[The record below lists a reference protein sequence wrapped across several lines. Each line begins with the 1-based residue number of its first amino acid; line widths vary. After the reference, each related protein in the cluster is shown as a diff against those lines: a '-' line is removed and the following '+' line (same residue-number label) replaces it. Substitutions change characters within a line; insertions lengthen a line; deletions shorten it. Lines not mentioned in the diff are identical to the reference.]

1 MSRCRYC
8 YQSGHNRNSCPDA
21 AKAAEAAK
29 AKFANGAN
37 RWDLDWKER
46 FAHDISMKK
55 EARKVAGPS
64 TTPRKCSYCSE
75 GGHTRAT
82 CATLKSDRSTMI
94 GLEKRYRVAIAKF
107 VKASGVGV
115 GAIVTRDPKH
125 FNNSFSILV
134 TGFSA
139 KGFSLL
145 TPSGGSDNFRGTYLD
160 RKDWEG
166 EATSFHYAGDTE
178 RMFGN
183 RAPYIISAPGA
194 PVEFPS
200 NWTDDSEIEKRV
212 SWWFD
217 EKATRRTR
225 WDDSGKGV
233 YHTGR
238 PNIERYTEQVKAFEA
253 AV

>member
-1 MSRCRYC
+1 MRCRYC
-8 YQSGHNRNSCPDA
+8 YGSGHNRNSCPDA
-21 AKAAEAAK
+21 AKDAEVAK
-29 AKFANGAN
+29 AKVANGAN
-37 RWDLDWKER
+37 RWDLNWKER

-55 EARKVAGPS
+55 EARKIAGPS

-82 CATLKSDRSTMI
+82 CASLKSDRTAMFD
-94 GLEKRYRVAIAKF
+94 LEKRYRVALAKF
-107 VKASGVGV
+107 VTASGVGI
-115 GAIVTRDPKH
+115 GAIVTRDPEH
-125 FNNSFSILV
+125 FSNTFSILV
-134 TGFSA
+134 TGFSV

-166 EATSFHYAGDTE
+166 EATQFMFAGE
-178 RMFGN
+178 AQHVFGH
-183 RAPYIISAPGA
+183 RSAYIITAPGA

-217 EKATRRTR
+217 EKYTRRSR
-225 WDDSGKGV
+225 WDDSNKGI

-238 PNIERYTEQVKAFEA
+238 PRIEAYTEQIKAFEA
-253 AV
+253 VV